1 MAIFKGR
8 LLALLLLIVYHYA
21 FGFSKTF
28 GIAVITLIFAS
39 MPWLIRS
46 ALRFRLR
53 NTSYRGLRFNFNGT
67 ILGAYLSYAP
77 MLLILVFPACFVA
90 LFPDKRAWLLFGL
103 GILYLCWPLIH
114 ARMKVYQ
121 HSHLQY
127 GDQRST
133 YSGNAISLLKTYVIA
148 FALGFALVL
157 LFILFTGLGV
167 SMWVGINK
175 VLPNQASFF
184 EFYLLGI
191 FSLIY
196 AYIVYL
202 FLDPYFHAFGGVDEI
217 VFLTVPDR

>member
-1 MAIFKGR
+1 
-8 LLALLLLIVYHYA
+8 LLLLIVHQYA
-21 FGFSKTF
+21 FGFFKTF
-28 GIAVITLIFAS
+28 GIAVISLTFAS

-67 ILGAYLSYAP
+67 ISGAYQSYAP

-133 YSGNAISLLKTYVIA
+133 YSGNALSLLKTYVIS

-157 LFILFTGLGV
+157 LFFSIYWLRRQYV
-167 SMWVGINK
+167 AGINK

-184 EFYLLGI
+184 KFREFNYEVQLKING
-191 FSLIY
+191 
-196 AYIVYL
+196 
-202 FLDPYFHAFGGVDEI
+202 
-217 VFLTVPDR
+217 